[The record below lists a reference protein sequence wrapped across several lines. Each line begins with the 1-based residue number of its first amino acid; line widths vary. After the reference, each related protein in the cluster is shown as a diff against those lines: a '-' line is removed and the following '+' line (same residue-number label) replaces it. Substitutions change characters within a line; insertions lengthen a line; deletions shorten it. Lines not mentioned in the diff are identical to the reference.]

1 MTGPEPAA
9 TEDDAAEL
17 IAQLKE
23 LAGADPADV
32 RQVVAEVLAAL
43 DRAAGGA
50 LREHLPESIRLEAG
64 SDLPHRPVRDAKMD
78 SDRRVSA
85 KLGMPY
91 PVPV

>member
-1 MTGPEPAA
+1 MTGPDQAAARAA
-9 TEDDAAEL
+9 TDDDAAEL

-50 LREHLPESIRLEAG
+50 LRDHLPETIRTDAG
-64 SDLPHRPVRDAKMD
+64 LDAAAPTRP
-78 SDRRVSA
+78 
-85 KLGMPY
+85 
-91 PVPV
+91 

>member
-1 MTGPEPAA
+1 MTGPDQAEAA
-9 TEDDAAEL
+9 AADDDAAEL

-50 LREHLPESIRLEAG
+50 LREHLPATIRADAG
-64 SDLPHRPVRDAKMD
+64 LDARAPARP
-78 SDRRVSA
+78 
-85 KLGMPY
+85 
-91 PVPV
+91 

>member
-1 MTGPEPAA
+1 MTGSDQAA
-9 TEDDAAEL
+9 GAEAAEDDAAEL

-50 LREHLPESIRLEAG
+50 LREHLPEAIRHDAG
-64 SDLPHRPVRDAKMD
+64 LDAAT
-78 SDRRVSA
+78 SA
-85 KLGMPY
+85 RH
-91 PVPV
+91 